1 MFFGGVVECGDWIEK
16 NEPSSSPWFT
26 TMPRRGPLIGQWL
39 CVKKIWDFGASN
51 ALLGNIFL
59 YLK

>member
-1 MFFGGVVECGDWIEK
+1 VECGDWIEK

-26 TMPRRGPLIGQWL
+26 TMPSRGPLIGQWL